1 MAVRP
6 ILQWPDK
13 RLRSAATEVEAITDK
28 IRSTWDDMVATM
40 DAMPGQG
47 VGLAAT
53 QIGVML
59 ELAVV
64 DVTPDRSRR
73 ILLANPSVLHTSD
86 EMERGTEASPC
97 LPGVSAEIMRPKVV
111 TVRFLNADCMV
122 DRRDFEGLE
131 ARSVLHQIDH
141 LAGRMY
147 FDNLRPVRRDM
158 LLRKAAKHK
167 D

>member
-13 RLRSAATEVEAITDK
+13 RLRTAVPEVSEITDE
-28 IRSTWDDMVATM
+28 IRAIWADMVDTM

-47 VGLAAT
+47 VGLAAP

-59 ELAVV
+59 QLAVV

-73 ILLANPSVLHTSD
+73 ILFANPTVLETGSQS
-86 EMERGTEASPC
+86 EKGTEASPC
-97 LPGVSAEIMRPKVV
+97 LPGTSAEIMRPK
-111 TVRFLNADCMV
+111 TVSVRYLSADGAIT
-122 DRRDFEGLE
+122 RGDFADLE
-131 ARSVLHQIDH
+131 ARSLLHQIDH

-147 FDNLRPVRRDM
+147 FDNLGRVKRDM
-158 LLRKAAKHK
+158 LLRRAKK
-167 D
+167 QK